1 MAGFSSVVAGASIVG
16 LSYYAMTW
24 ETQPNPLPP
33 VTVQAL
39 PSPVPVSASHGPPA
53 VSAREELLQR
63 LESLKS
69 ELEALR
75 KQKRDQLVDMKK
87 KAIKEDIQTIQSSL
101 AALDKLS

>member
-1 MAGFSSVVAGASIVG
+1 LAGFSSVVAEASIVG

-24 ETQPNPLPP
+24 ETEPNPLPP
-33 VTVQAL
+33 ATVQAL
-39 PSPVPVSASHGPPA
+39 PSPAPVSASYAPPA

-63 LESLKS
+63 MESLKS

-87 KAIKEDIQTIQSSL
+87 KAIKEDIQTIHSSL